1 MPTSSRAEPGEPQEM
16 MTVQEVA
23 RYLRLKERKIYDLL
37 ARKSIPC
44 TRVTG
49 KWLFPKTQID
59 LWLKQNSDFQQ
70 IGSPEPGRAVPPVVV
85 GSHDPLL
92 EWALGETG
100 YPMALQMNGS
110 SEGLE
115 RFAAGEGM
123 LCGLH
128 LFDPET
134 GEYNLPAVREHLARE
149 ETVLLRWAEREQGL
163 VLAAGNPLH
172 IRGLADLARTSAR
185 VIERQEGA
193 GSRLLFRYLLK
204 QAGVKPD
211 SLKLLPQ
218 PARSHLD
225 IGLAVCSGQA
235 DAGIAVY
242 SVARQMKLDWL
253 PLARERFD
261 LAIRRRDYFEP
272 PFQTLLKFT
281 RTQAFVAKAASLGG
295 YDISALGEVLYNSP

>member
-1 MPTSSRAEPGEPQEM
+1 M

-49 KWLFPKTQID
+49 KWLFPKAQID

-70 IGSPEPGRAVPPVVV
+70 IGHPEAGRAVPPVVV

-92 EWALGETG
+92 EWALGEAG
-100 YPMALQMNGS
+100 YPLAMQMNGS

-163 VLAAGNPLH
+163 VLAAGNPLR
-172 IRGLADLARTSAR
+172 IRGLADLAKTSAR

-193 GSRLLFRYLLK
+193 GSRLLFRHLLK
-204 QAGVKPD
+204 QAGLRPE

-218 PARSHLD
+218 PARGHVD

-242 SVARQMKLDWL
+242 SVARQMKLEWL
-253 PLARERFD
+253 PLAHERFD

-281 RTQAFVAKAASLGG
+281 RTPAFAEKAASLGG

>member
-1 MPTSSRAEPGEPQEM
+1 MSAMAKDESGDAQEM

-49 KWLFPKTQID
+49 KWLFPKQQID

-70 IGSPEPGRAVPPVVV
+70 IGFAEGFRSVPPVVV

-100 YPMALQMNGS
+100 YPMAMQMNGS

-128 LFDPET
+128 LFDAES

-149 ETVLLRWAEREQGL
+149 DVVLLHWAQREQGL
-163 VLAAGNPLH
+163 VLAAGNPLN
-172 IRGLADLARTSAR
+172 IRRLADLARTSAR
-185 VIERQEGA
+185 IVERQEGA
-193 GSRLLFRYLLK
+193 GSRLLFRHLLK
-204 QAGVKPD
+204 QAGLRPE
-211 SLKLLPQ
+211 SLNILPQ
-218 PARSHLD
+218 PARGHVD

-242 SVARQMKLDWL
+242 SVARQMKLEYL

-281 RTQAFVAKAASLGG
+281 RTAAFAEKAANLGG
-295 YDISALGEVLYNSP
+295 YDVSALGEVLYNSQ